1 MALLTRIIDV
11 KGVGKT
17 LELQFHA
24 HGIHT
29 AYDLLMRYPVKYQ
42 SFEEDSLLLAV
53 DKTEVTVTGLVIDLP
68 KIVNHRGNL
77 KSLHFHILVDNE
89 KVKVVAFRRE
99 YLKEALTENLSITV
113 KGRFEKKK
121 KLITAS
127 AILLKPLASSFKP
140 IYNLEPIYDSVI
152 SKIVKN
158 ILDQGLVEIYETL
171 PLKLIQDEGLLSRNQ
186 LIQKIHQPTSE
197 EDIKQAYY
205 RLKYEEAL
213 IFQYKMMSQ
222 KLLLENDTKPIK
234 QYQLDKVK
242 AFIET
247 IPYELTQDQKEAVN
261 DIFRDFK
268 KPYPTKRLIQGDVG
282 SGKTIV
288 VAIGIMGAKTAGYQS
303 ALMAPTEILA
313 EQHYHYF
320 KTMFKDLNVALLT
333 GSTKNKA
340 YLKAQILRGDIDL
353 VIGTHALVTDDVLF
367 HDLGFVI
374 IDEQHRFGVET
385 RESLKN
391 KGIADTVYLTAT
403 PIPRTLAIVLFGDM
417 EVSVIKEKPLGR
429 KEIQTRYFQKSQEHA
444 VFEHVKKELDMGH
457 QAFFIAPS
465 IDSLERG
472 ENVIGLYERVQAI
485 FAHYDVFMLH
495 GKLSTQEKND
505 VIQQFY
511 NAKGAILVST
521 TVVEVGIDIPLATM
535 MVIFDGEY
543 FGLSQLHQLRGRVG
557 RSDLQSHCY
566 VISDESD
573 IERLSFFSKTNDGFL
588 LSEYDL
594 SKRGP
599 GEFLGVRQ
607 SGLIKFAY
615 ADIGTDFDLFLKV
628 KEAALWILKNDRINQ
643 TFRKLYKLD

>member
-1 MALLTRIIDV
+1 MRIIDV
-11 KGVGKT
+11 KGVGKA
-17 LELQFHA
+17 LEIQFNA
-24 HGIHT
+24 HGIYT
-29 AYDLLMRYPVKYQ
+29 PYDLLMRFPVKYQ

-53 DKTEVTVTGLVIDLP
+53 DKTEVTVNGLVIDIP

-77 KSLHFHILVDNE
+77 KSLHFNLLVDNE
-89 KVKVVAFRRE
+89 KIKVVAFRRE
-99 YLKEALTENLSITV
+99 YLKDALTENLSITV

-121 KLITAS
+121 KLITAN
-127 AILLKPLASSFKP
+127 AILLKPLTSTFKP
-140 IYNLEPIYDSVI
+140 LYNLDPIYDSVV

-158 ILDQGLVEIYETL
+158 ILDQGLVDIYETL
-171 PLKLIQDEGLLSRNQ
+171 PNKLIQDEGLISREQ
-186 LIQKIHQPTSE
+186 LIHKIHQPNSDS
-197 EDIKQAYY
+197 DIKEAYY

-213 IFQYKMMSQ
+213 LFQYKMMSQ
-222 KLLLENDTKPIK
+222 KLLLEKDSKPIK
-234 QYQLDKVK
+234 HYQLDRVK
-242 AFIET
+242 SFIET
-247 IPYELTQDQKEAVN
+247 IPYELTQDQKDAVN

-268 KPYPTKRLIQGDVG
+268 KPHPTKRLIQGDVG

-313 EQHYHYF
+313 EQHYQYF
-320 KTMFKDLNVALLT
+320 KSMFKDLNVALLT
-333 GSTKNKA
+333 GSTKNKPF
-340 YLKAQILRGDIDL
+340 LKAQILRGEVDL
-353 VIGTHALVTDDVLF
+353 VIGTHALVTDDVVF
-367 HDLGFVI
+367 HDLGFVV

-385 RESLKN
+385 RESLNN
-391 KGIADTVYLTAT
+391 KGIADIVYLTAT

-417 EVSVIKEKPLGR
+417 DVSIIKEKPMGR
-429 KEIQTRYFQKSQEHA
+429 KEIQTRYFQKSQEQA
-444 VFEHVKKELDMGH
+444 VFEHVKKELDQGH

-465 IDSLERG
+465 IDATDRG
-472 ENVIGLYERVQAI
+472 ETVIGLYERVQAT
-485 FAHYDVFMLH
+485 FSSYDVFMLH
-495 GKLSTQEKND
+495 GKMSTQEKND
-505 VIQQFY
+505 VIDQFY
-511 NAKGAILVST
+511 HSKGAILVST
-521 TVVEVGIDIPLATM
+521 TVVEVGIDMPSATM

-607 SGLIKFAY
+607 SGLIRFEY

-628 KEAALWILKNDRINQ
+628 KEAALWILKNDKINQ
-643 TFRKLYKLD
+643 TFRKVYKLE

>member
-1 MALLTRIIDV
+1 MRIIDV
-11 KGVGKT
+11 KGVGKA
-17 LELQFHA
+17 LEIQFNA
-24 HGIHT
+24 HGIYT
-29 AYDLLMRYPVKYQ
+29 PYDLLMRFPVKYQ

-53 DKTEVTVTGLVIDLP
+53 DKTEVTVNGLVIDIP

-77 KSLHFHILVDNE
+77 KSLHFNLLVDNE
-89 KVKVVAFRRE
+89 KIKVVAFRRE
-99 YLKEALTENLSITV
+99 YLKDALTENLSITV

-127 AILLKPLASSFKP
+127 AILLKPLTSTFKP
-140 IYNLEPIYDSVI
+140 LYNLDPIYDSVV

-158 ILDQGLVEIYETL
+158 ILDQGLVDIYETL
-171 PLKLIQDEGLLSRNQ
+171 PNKLIQDEGLISREQ
-186 LIQKIHQPTSE
+186 LIHKIHQPNSDS
-197 EDIKQAYY
+197 DIKEAYY

-213 IFQYKMMSQ
+213 LFQYKMMSQ
-222 KLLLENDTKPIK
+222 KLLLEKDSKPIK
-234 QYQLDKVK
+234 HYQLDRVK
-242 AFIET
+242 SFIET
-247 IPYELTQDQKEAVN
+247 IPYELTQDQKDAVN

-288 VAIGIMGAKTAGYQS
+288 VAIGIMGAKTSGYQS

-313 EQHYHYF
+313 EQHYQYF
-320 KTMFKDLNVALLT
+320 KSMFKDLNVALLT
-333 GSTKNKA
+333 GSTKNKPF
-340 YLKAQILRGDIDL
+340 LKTQILRGEVDL
-353 VIGTHALVTDDVLF
+353 VIGTHALVTDDVVF
-367 HDLGFVI
+367 HDLGFVV

-385 RESLKN
+385 RESLNN
-391 KGIADTVYLTAT
+391 KGIADIVYLTAT

-417 EVSVIKEKPLGR
+417 DVSIIKEKPMGR
-429 KEIQTRYFQKSQEHA
+429 KEIQTRYFQKSQEQA
-444 VFEHVKKELDMGH
+444 VFEHVKKELDQGH

-465 IDSLERG
+465 IDATDRG
-472 ENVIGLYERVQAI
+472 ETVIGLYERVQAT
-485 FAHYDVFMLH
+485 FSSYDVFMLH
-495 GKLSTQEKND
+495 GKMSTQEKND
-505 VIQQFY
+505 VIDQFY
-511 NAKGAILVST
+511 HSKGAILVST
-521 TVVEVGIDIPLATM
+521 TVVEVGIDMPSATM

-607 SGLIKFAY
+607 SGLIRFEY

-628 KEAALWILKNDRINQ
+628 KEAALWILKNDKINQ
-643 TFRKLYKLD
+643 TFRKVYKLE

>member
-1 MALLTRIIDV
+1 MTRIIDL
-11 KGVGKT
+11 KGVGKA
-17 LELQFHA
+17 LELQFHS
-24 HGIHT
+24 HGIYT
-29 AYDLLMRYPVKYQ
+29 AYDLMMRFPTKYQ

-53 DKTEVTVTGLVIDLP
+53 DKTEITVRGLVIDLP
-68 KIVNHRGNL
+68 KVVNHRGNL
-77 KSLHFHILVDNE
+77 KSLHFNILVDNE

-99 YLKEALTENLSITV
+99 YLKDALTEELLITV
-113 KGRFEKKK
+113 KGKFDKKK

-127 AILLKPLASSFKP
+127 AILLKPLESSFKP
-140 IYNLEPIYDSVI
+140 VYNLDPIYDSVVTKLI
-152 SKIVKN
+152 KQI
-158 ILDQGLVEIYETL
+158 IDQKLVSIYETL
-171 PLKLIQDEGLLSRNQ
+171 PSKLITDEGLISRQEMIN
-186 LIQKIHQPTSE
+186 KIHLPESE
-197 EDIKQAYY
+197 QDIKDAYF

-213 IFQYKMMSQ
+213 LFQYKMMSQ
-222 KLLLENDTKPIK
+222 KLLLEKDTKPIK
-234 QYQLDKVK
+234 QYQLDRVK
-242 AFIET
+242 SFIDT
-247 IPYELTQDQKEAVN
+247 IPYELTQDQKDAVN

-288 VAIGIMGAKTAGYQS
+288 VSIGIMGAKTAGYQS

-313 EQHYHYF
+313 EQHYNTF
-320 KTMFKDLNVALLT
+320 KNLFKDLNVALLT

-340 YLKAQILRGDIDL
+340 FLKAQILRGEIDL
-353 VIGTHALVTDDVLF
+353 VIGTHALVTDDVVF

-391 KGIADTVYLTAT
+391 KGIADIVYLTAT

-417 EVSVIKEKPLGR
+417 DVSIIKQKPIGR
-429 KEIQTRYFQKSQEHA
+429 KEIQTRYFQKSQQHA
-444 VFEHVKKELDMGH
+444 VFEHVKKELDLGH

-465 IDSLERG
+465 IDALDRG
-472 ENVIGLYERVQAI
+472 ETVIGLYERVQAI
-485 FAHYDVFMLH
+485 FSNYAVFMLH
-495 GKLSTQEKND
+495 GKMTSLEKND
-505 VIQQFY
+505 VIEQFY
-511 NAKGAILVST
+511 KTQGSILVST
-521 TVVEVGIDIPLATM
+521 TVVEVGIDMPNATI

-557 RSDLQSHCY
+557 RSELQSHCY

-573 IERLSFFSKTNDGFL
+573 IERLSFFAKTNDGFL

-607 SGLIKFAY
+607 SGIIRFLY
-615 ADIGTDFDLFLKV
+615 ADIGTDFDLFLKA
-628 KEAALWILKNDRINQ
+628 KEAALWILKNDKTNQ
-643 TFRKLYKLD
+643 TYRTIHQLD

>member
-1 MALLTRIIDV
+1 MTRIIDL
-11 KGVGKT
+11 KGVGKA
-17 LELQFHA
+17 LELQFHS
-24 HGIHT
+24 HGIYT
-29 AYDLLMRYPVKYQ
+29 AYDLMMRFPAKYQ

-53 DKTEVTVTGLVIDLP
+53 DKTEITVRGLVIDLP
-68 KIVNHRGNL
+68 KVVNHRGNL
-77 KSLHFHILVDNE
+77 KSLHFNILVDNE

-99 YLKEALTENLSITV
+99 YLKDALTEELLITV
-113 KGRFEKKK
+113 KGKFDKKK

-127 AILLKPLASSFKP
+127 AILLKPLESSYKP
-140 IYNLEPIYDSVI
+140 VYNLDPIYDSVVT
-152 SKIVKN
+152 KLVKQ
-158 ILDQGLVEIYETL
+158 IIDQKLVSIYETL
-171 PLKLIQDEGLLSRNQ
+171 PSKLITDEGLISRQEMIN
-186 LIQKIHQPTSE
+186 KIHLPESE
-197 EDIKQAYY
+197 QDIKDAYF

-213 IFQYKMMSQ
+213 LFQYKMMSQ
-222 KLLLENDTKPIK
+222 KLLLEKDTKPIK
-234 QYQLDKVK
+234 QYQLDRVK
-242 AFIET
+242 SFIDT
-247 IPYELTQDQKEAVN
+247 IPYELTQDQKDAVN

-313 EQHYHYF
+313 EQHYNTF
-320 KTMFKDLNVALLT
+320 KNLFKDLNVALLT

-340 YLKAQILRGDIDL
+340 FLKAQILRGEIDL
-353 VIGTHALVTDDVLF
+353 VIGTHALVTDDVVF

-391 KGIADTVYLTAT
+391 KGIADIVYLTAT

-417 EVSVIKEKPLGR
+417 DVSIIKQKPIGR
-429 KEIQTRYFQKSQEHA
+429 KEIQTRYFQKSQQHA
-444 VFEHVKKELDMGH
+444 VFEHVKKELDLGH

-465 IDSLERG
+465 IDALDRG
-472 ENVIGLYERVQAI
+472 ETVIGLYERVQAI
-485 FAHYDVFMLH
+485 FSNYTVFMLH
-495 GKLSTQEKND
+495 GKMTSLEKND
-505 VIQQFY
+505 VIEQFY
-511 NAKGAILVST
+511 KTQGSILVST
-521 TVVEVGIDIPLATM
+521 TVVEVGIDMPNATI

-557 RSDLQSHCY
+557 RSELQSHCY

-573 IERLSFFSKTNDGFL
+573 IERLSFFAKTNDGFL

-607 SGLIKFAY
+607 SGIIRFLY
-615 ADIGTDFDLFLKV
+615 ADIGTDFDLFLKA
-628 KEAALWILKNDRINQ
+628 KEAALWILKNDKTNQ
-643 TFRKLYKLD
+643 TYRTIHQLD

>member
-1 MALLTRIIDV
+1 MTRIIDV
-11 KGVGKT
+11 KGVGKA
-17 LELQFHA
+17 LELQFNA
-24 HGIHT
+24 HGIYT
-29 AYDLLMRYPVKYQ
+29 AYDLLMRFPVKYQ

-53 DKTEVTVTGLVIDLP
+53 DKTEVTVNGLVTDLP

-77 KSLHFHILVDNE
+77 KSLHFNMLVDHE
-89 KVKVVAFRRE
+89 TIKVVAFRRE
-99 YLKEALTENLSITV
+99 YLKDALTENLSITV
-113 KGRFEKKK
+113 KGKYEKKR

-127 AILLKPLASSFKP
+127 AILLKPLTSTFKP
-140 IYNLEPIYDSVI
+140 IYHLEPIYDSVV

-158 ILDQGLVEIYETL
+158 ILDQGLVDIYETL
-171 PLKLIQDEGLLSRNQ
+171 PIKILQDENLISKALLIQN
-186 LIQKIHQPTSE
+186 IHQPNSE
-197 EDIKQAYY
+197 VDIRNAHY

-213 IFQYKMMSQ
+213 LFQYKMMSQ
-222 KLLLENDTKPIK
+222 KLLLEKDTKPIK

-242 AFIET
+242 SFIET
-247 IPYELTQDQKEAVN
+247 IPYELTQDQKDAVN

-268 KPYPTKRLIQGDVG
+268 KPYQTKRLIQGDVG

-313 EQHYHYF
+313 EQHYQYF

-333 GSTKNKA
+333 GSTKNKS
-340 YLKAQILRGDIDL
+340 YLKSQILRGDIDL

-391 KGIADTVYLTAT
+391 KGIADVVYLTAT

-417 EVSVIKEKPLGR
+417 DVSIIKEKPLGR

-444 VFEHVKKELDMGH
+444 VFEHVKKELDLGH

-472 ENVIGLYERVQAI
+472 ENVIGLYERVQAT
-485 FAHYDVFMLH
+485 FSSYDVFMLH
-495 GKLSTQEKND
+495 GKMTATEKND
-505 VIQQFY
+505 TINQFY
-511 NAKGAILVST
+511 QAKGAILVST
-521 TVVEVGIDIPLATM
+521 TVVEVGIDMPNATM

-573 IERLSFFSKTNDGFL
+573 IERLAFFSKTNDGFL

-607 SGLIKFAY
+607 SGLIRFEY
-615 ADIGTDFDLFLKV
+615 ADIGTDFDLFLKA
-628 KEAALWILKNDRINQ
+628 KEDALWILKNERINQ
-643 TFRKLYKLD
+643 TFRKVYKLD

>member
-1 MALLTRIIDV
+1 MRIIDV
-11 KGVGKT
+11 KGVGKA
-17 LELQFHA
+17 LEIQFNA
-24 HGIHT
+24 HGIYT
-29 AYDLLMRYPVKYQ
+29 PYDLLMRFPVKYQ

-53 DKTEVTVTGLVIDLP
+53 DKTEVTVNGLVIDIP

-77 KSLHFHILVDNE
+77 KSLHFNLLVDNE
-89 KVKVVAFRRE
+89 KIKVVAFRRE
-99 YLKEALTENLSITV
+99 YLKDALTENLSITV

-127 AILLKPLASSFKP
+127 AILLKPLTSTFKP
-140 IYNLEPIYDSVI
+140 LYNLDPIYDSVV

-158 ILDQGLVEIYETL
+158 ILDQGLVDIYETL
-171 PLKLIQDEGLLSRNQ
+171 PNKLIQDEGLISREQ
-186 LIQKIHQPTSE
+186 LIHKIHQPNSDS
-197 EDIKQAYY
+197 DIKEAYY

-213 IFQYKMMSQ
+213 LFQYKMMSQ
-222 KLLLENDTKPIK
+222 KLLLEKDSKPIK
-234 QYQLDKVK
+234 HYQLDRVK
-242 AFIET
+242 SFIET
-247 IPYELTQDQKEAVN
+247 IPYELTQDQKDAVN

-288 VAIGIMGAKTAGYQS
+288 VAIGIMGAKTSGYQS

-313 EQHYHYF
+313 EQHYQYF
-320 KTMFKDLNVALLT
+320 KSMFKDLNVALLT
-333 GSTKNKA
+333 GSTKNKPF
-340 YLKAQILRGDIDL
+340 LKAQILRGEVDL
-353 VIGTHALVTDDVLF
+353 VIGTHALVTDDVVF
-367 HDLGFVI
+367 HDLGFVV

-385 RESLKN
+385 RESLNN
-391 KGIADTVYLTAT
+391 KGIADIVYLTAT

-417 EVSVIKEKPLGR
+417 DVSIIKEKPMGR
-429 KEIQTRYFQKSQEHA
+429 KEIQTRYFQKSQEQA
-444 VFEHVKKELDMGH
+444 VFEHVKKELDQGH

-465 IDSLERG
+465 IDATDRG
-472 ENVIGLYERVQAI
+472 ETVIGLYERVQAT
-485 FAHYDVFMLH
+485 FSSYDVFMLH
-495 GKLSTQEKND
+495 GKMSTQEKND
-505 VIQQFY
+505 VIDQFY
-511 NAKGAILVST
+511 HSKGAILVST
-521 TVVEVGIDIPLATM
+521 TVVEVGIDMPSATM

-607 SGLIKFAY
+607 SGLIRFEY

-628 KEAALWILKNDRINQ
+628 KEAALWILKNDKINQ
-643 TFRKLYKLD
+643 TFRKVYKLE

>member
-1 MALLTRIIDV
+1 MRIIDV
-11 KGVGKT
+11 KGVGKA
-17 LELQFHA
+17 LEIQFNA
-24 HGIHT
+24 HGIYT
-29 AYDLLMRYPVKYQ
+29 PYDLLMRFPVKYQ

-53 DKTEVTVTGLVIDLP
+53 DKTEVTVNGLVIDIP

-77 KSLHFHILVDNE
+77 KSLHFNLLVDNE
-89 KVKVVAFRRE
+89 KIKVVAFRRE
-99 YLKEALTENLSITV
+99 YLKDALTENLSITV

-127 AILLKPLASSFKP
+127 AILLKPLTSTFKP
-140 IYNLEPIYDSVI
+140 LYNLDPIYDSVV

-158 ILDQGLVEIYETL
+158 ILDQGLVDIYETL
-171 PLKLIQDEGLLSRNQ
+171 PNKLIQDEGLISREQ
-186 LIQKIHQPTSE
+186 LIHKIHQPNSDS
-197 EDIKQAYY
+197 DIKEAYY

-213 IFQYKMMSQ
+213 LFQYKMMSQ
-222 KLLLENDTKPIK
+222 KLLLEKDSKPIK
-234 QYQLDKVK
+234 HYQLDRVK
-242 AFIET
+242 SFIET
-247 IPYELTQDQKEAVN
+247 IPYELTQDQKDAVN

-313 EQHYHYF
+313 EQHYQYF
-320 KTMFKDLNVALLT
+320 KSMFKDLNVALLT
-333 GSTKNKA
+333 GSTKNKPF
-340 YLKAQILRGDIDL
+340 LKAQILRGEIDL
-353 VIGTHALVTDDVLF
+353 VIGTHALVTDDVVF
-367 HDLGFVI
+367 HDLGFVV

-385 RESLKN
+385 RESLNN
-391 KGIADTVYLTAT
+391 KGIADIVYLTAT

-417 EVSVIKEKPLGR
+417 DVSIIKEKPMGR
-429 KEIQTRYFQKSQEHA
+429 KEIQTRYFQKSQEQA
-444 VFEHVKKELDMGH
+444 VFEHVKKELDQGH

-465 IDSLERG
+465 IDATDRG
-472 ENVIGLYERVQAI
+472 ETVIGLYERVQAT
-485 FAHYDVFMLH
+485 FSSYDVFMLH
-495 GKLSTQEKND
+495 GKMSTQEKND
-505 VIQQFY
+505 VIDQFY
-511 NAKGAILVST
+511 HSKGAILVST
-521 TVVEVGIDIPLATM
+521 TVVEVGIDMPSATM

-607 SGLIKFAY
+607 SGLIRFEY

-628 KEAALWILKNDRINQ
+628 KEAALWILKNDKINQ
-643 TFRKLYKLD
+643 TFRKVYKLE

>member
-1 MALLTRIIDV
+1 MRIIDV
-11 KGVGKT
+11 KGVGKA
-17 LELQFHA
+17 LEIQFNA
-24 HGIHT
+24 HGIYT
-29 AYDLLMRYPVKYQ
+29 SYDLLMRFPVKYQ

-53 DKTEVTVTGLVIDLP
+53 DKTEVTVNGLVIDIP

-77 KSLHFHILVDNE
+77 KSLHFNLLVDNE
-89 KVKVVAFRRE
+89 KIKVVAFRRE
-99 YLKEALTENLSITV
+99 YLKDALTENLSITV

-127 AILLKPLASSFKP
+127 AILLKPLTSTFKP
-140 IYNLEPIYDSVI
+140 LYNLDPIYDSVV

-158 ILDQGLVEIYETL
+158 ILDQGLVDIYETL
-171 PLKLIQDEGLLSRNQ
+171 PNKLIQDEGLISREQ
-186 LIQKIHQPTSE
+186 LIHKIHQPNSDS
-197 EDIKQAYY
+197 DIKEAYY

-213 IFQYKMMSQ
+213 LFQYKMMSQ
-222 KLLLENDTKPIK
+222 KLLLEKDSKPIK
-234 QYQLDKVK
+234 HYQLDRVK
-242 AFIET
+242 SFIET
-247 IPYELTQDQKEAVN
+247 IPYELTQDQKDAVN

-268 KPYPTKRLIQGDVG
+268 KPHPTKRLIQGDVG

-313 EQHYHYF
+313 EQHYQYF
-320 KTMFKDLNVALLT
+320 KSMFKDLNVALLT
-333 GSTKNKA
+333 GSTKNKPF
-340 YLKAQILRGDIDL
+340 LKAQILRGEVDL
-353 VIGTHALVTDDVLF
+353 VIGTHALVTDDVVF
-367 HDLGFVI
+367 HDLGFVV

-385 RESLKN
+385 RESLNN
-391 KGIADTVYLTAT
+391 KGIADIVYLTAT

-417 EVSVIKEKPLGR
+417 DVSIIKEKPMGR
-429 KEIQTRYFQKSQEHA
+429 KEIQTRYFQKSQEQA
-444 VFEHVKKELDMGH
+444 VFEHVKKELDQGH

-465 IDSLERG
+465 IDATDRG
-472 ENVIGLYERVQAI
+472 ETVIGLYERVQAT
-485 FAHYDVFMLH
+485 FSSYDVFMLH
-495 GKLSTQEKND
+495 GKMSTQEKND
-505 VIQQFY
+505 VIDQFY
-511 NAKGAILVST
+511 HSKGAILVST
-521 TVVEVGIDIPLATM
+521 TVVEVGIDMPSATM

-607 SGLIKFAY
+607 SGLIRFEY

-628 KEAALWILKNDRINQ
+628 KEAALWILKNDKINQ
-643 TFRKLYKLD
+643 TFRKVYKLE